1 MPAYDSTTLSC
12 FVSNVLG
19 AWDYSS
25 TALAAEAS
33 DASVLSTLNAVYTA
47 DDLDGQLGGETFS
60 DSSDEDV
67 ASASAIKVTYYLKS
81 DVEIVNNRYVSVN
94 NDAWEYEFL
103 NTVQGY
109 DSAHFNLYPA
119 ATRSFSDEFGEAI
132 GGDIVLINL
141 AYLCMIF
148 YLSINLG
155 TLPCRGLCP
164 NPGSRLLL
172 ALSSVLS
179 IMLSMGA
186 AFGLCAGMGFIW
198 SPVHSVL
205 PFVILG
211 LGVDDSF
218 VITNA
223 FDATSKKDPIPQRMR
238 DALAHAATSI
248 TVTSLTDFVAFA
260 ISTSSAL
267 PALSS
272 FCMYAAVT
280 IAMLFMLQVTFF
292 AASLALDEER
302 QMAKHT
308 DCCPCCSDSCVSC
321 CLKTPCC
328 SPLPEVEAAEKNP
341 QGAVSKF
348 LEHTYSPLLLSKGGM
363 TITIVAFTALL
374 AVCAG
379 IGVPNLRVEDNQRS
393 FVPDG
398 SYLLSTLDKGDEY
411 FSDIGVDLYI
421 VTEDVDYFA
430 IQADMTDLKTD
441 IESMSTY
448 LVDPTEDPSSYMNWY
463 DDFTSYCSTSGITT
477 YTTDEAV
484 FYQSLHA
491 FLQSSMGGFYNSS
504 IVFDGARNI
513 VATRVQTR
521 FQVMSKF
528 YEGKLQQDTDKV
540 IKAMDAVRA
549 KEWSVSPSFPWS
561 YEFQTWET
569 FKIIQDEL
577 FMNVILCLVAVF
589 IITTLLIGHPGTSG
603 LVFICVL
610 LVVVDIL
617 GCMYFWG
624 IFIDNVS
631 VIQAVISIGLC
642 VDYAAHIGHSFML
655 QSGSN
660 DKRVTAVLSDIGSAV
675 LNGGISTF
683 LAVLFL
689 SGSQSYVFRILF
701 RQFFLTVSLGLAHG
715 MILLPVLLNLFGP
728 KCYAAVEAAEIVVAA
743 ENKLDDEGL

>member
-1 MPAYDSTTLSC
+1 MPAYSSATLSC
-12 FVSNVLG
+12 FTSNVLG
-19 AWDYSS
+19 AWDYSAA
-25 TALAAEAS
+25 TLAAEAD
-33 DASVLSTLNAVYTA
+33 DAAALATLNAFYSA
-47 DDLDGQLGGETFS
+47 DDLDPQLGDETYS
-60 DSSDEDV
+60 DSLDEVV
-67 ASASAIKVTYYLKS
+67 ASATAIKVTYYLKS
-81 DVEIVNNRYVSVN
+81 DVEVVDNKYVSVN

-103 NTVQGY
+103 ALVQGY
-109 DSAHFNLYPA
+109 DSASFELYPA
-119 ATRSFSDEFGEAI
+119 ATRSFSDEFGNAI

-141 AYLCMIF
+141 AYLCMIV
-148 YLSINLG
+148 YLSVNLG
-155 TLPCRGLCP
+155 SLPCRGRCP
-164 NPGSRLLL
+164 NPGSRVLL
-172 ALSSVLS
+172 ALSSVAA

-186 AFGLCAGMGFIW
+186 AFGLCAGLGFIW
-198 SPVHSVL
+198 TPVHSVL

-223 FDATSKKDPIPQRMR
+223 FDMTSKKDTIPHRMR

-280 IAMLFMLQVTFF
+280 IAVLFALQVTFF

-302 QMAKHT
+302 QQLRHT
-308 DCCPCCSDSCVSC
+308 DCCPCCNDSCVPC

-328 SPLPEVEAAEKNP
+328 SPMPAADPSQDTP
-341 QGAVSKF
+341 QGGVSKF
-348 LEHTYSPLLLSKGGM
+348 LEQTYCPVLLSKGGM
-363 TITIVAFTALL
+363 AVTLVAFAALV

-379 IGVPNLRVEDNQRS
+379 LGVPNLRVEDNERS

-398 SYLLSTLDKGDEY
+398 SYLLATLDKGDEF
-411 FSDIGVDLYI
+411 FSDIGVKMYI

-430 IQADMTDLKTD
+430 KQASLTALKAD
-441 IESMSTY
+441 VEALSTY
-448 LVDPTEDPSSYMNWY
+448 LVDPSEDAASYVNWY
-463 DDFTSYCSTSGITT
+463 DDFTSYCATNAITA
-477 YTTDEAV
+477 YATDEAV

-491 FLQSSMGGFYNSS
+491 FLQSSSGGFYNTSV
-504 IVFDGARNI
+504 VFDGARNV
-513 VATRVQTR
+513 VATRVQTQ
-521 FQVMSKF
+521 FKVMSKF
-528 YEGKLQQDTDKV
+528 YKGKLQQDTDKV

-549 KEWSVSPSFPWS
+549 EDWAVAPAYPWA

-569 FKIIQDEL
+569 FKIIQNEL
-577 FMNVILCLVAVF
+577 FMNIVLCLVAVL

-603 LVFICVL
+603 LVFFCVL

-642 VDYAAHIGHSFML
+642 VDYAAHVGHSFML
-655 QSGSN
+655 KAGSN
-660 DKRVTAVLSDIGSAV
+660 EERVTAAMADIGSAV

-689 SGSQSYVFRILF
+689 ASSQSYVFRLLF
-701 RQFFLTVSLGLAHG
+701 RQFFLTVALGLAHG
-715 MILLPVLLNLFGP
+715 VVLLPVLLNLFGP
-728 KCYAAVEAAEIVVAA
+728 KCYAAVDARANAKAAEGKI
-743 ENKLDDEGL
+743 EGAL